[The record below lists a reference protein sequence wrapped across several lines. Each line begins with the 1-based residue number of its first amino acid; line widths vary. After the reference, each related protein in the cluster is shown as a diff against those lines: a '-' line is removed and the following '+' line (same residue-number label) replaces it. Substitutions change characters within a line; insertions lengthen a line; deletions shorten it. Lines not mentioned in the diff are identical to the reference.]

1 MLMFVFVCFN
11 VPATTEIYTDLHTLS
26 LHVALPILCGPGRRM
41 RPRRPA
47 RIRRTGKARMHPDR
61 KSVRKVRADRQGV
74 NMHRKPCPALQAND
88 DALFTGDEMRGLD
101 RAAIVDRKSVV

>member
-1 MLMFVFVCFN
+1 MASSRPSM
-11 VPATTEIYTDLHTLS
+11 
-26 LHVALPILCGPGRRM
+26 CGPGRRM

-88 DALFTGDEMRGLD
+88 DALFRSEEHTSELQSIMRISYADFCLKKKKEPD
-101 RAAIVDRKSVV
+101 TDKHN